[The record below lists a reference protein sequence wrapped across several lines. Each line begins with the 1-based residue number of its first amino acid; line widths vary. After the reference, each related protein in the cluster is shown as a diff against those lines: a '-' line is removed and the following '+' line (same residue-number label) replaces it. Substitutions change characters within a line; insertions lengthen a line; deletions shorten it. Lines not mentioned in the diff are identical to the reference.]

1 MSKIKPRVLIIC
13 SVVVALLVVGG
24 GAFALMQRNDKKSGD
39 DSAGGKNNV
48 SVEPTQGDAK
58 QEIVDAQDNP
68 PSPEEL
74 ANAQVTIV
82 DATYYTKQP
91 GALADA
97 VEVRAFVG
105 NTVASDGACKITV
118 SSAKSSIVRDVAAA
132 PDAKSVWCNTTTIS
146 IDRGQFDAEA
156 PWSVKVEYSS
166 PTMKGQAEA
175 KIGVM

>member
-1 MSKIKPRVLIIC
+1 MSKIKPSVMIIC
-13 SVVVALLVVGG
+13 SVIVALLVVGG
-24 GAFALMQRNDKKSGD
+24 GTFALMQRNDKKSGD
-39 DSAGGKNNV
+39 GSTGSKNNA

-68 PSPEEL
+68 PSPEDL
-74 ANAQVTIV
+74 ANAQLTIV

-91 GALADA
+91 GAMADA

-118 SSAKSSIVRDVAAA
+118 SSAKSSIVRDATTE
-132 PDAKSVWCNTTTIS
+132 PDAKSTWCQTVTIP
-146 IDRGQFDAEA
+146 IDRAQFDIEA